1 MRRQSERCKNISSG
15 LGKSSISIRGPFL
28 PCTRHLPHC
37 AHSAY
42 RPPCY
47 SEAFICE
54 KRLLSHGGSIFYN
67 PTHTVYILSCPYRI
81 VNSNDLLFRLICAVR
96 PVEVSTFRPLSLPL
110 ESSFCREDARS
121 SPLKLIQLT
130 RQVEDT
136 ITTIPSRSNAFCVF
150 CLANWRI
157 RTRYCRSTFSCI
169 VVVRGTMGYLYKET
183 LW

>member
-1 MRRQSERCKNISSG
+1 MVIDLCNQIYTYFCLFNSFPQYHFKTINPYPTYLHFLSSPTIARSAPLHYLILLWTKTMRRQSERCKNILLG
-15 LGKSSISIRGPFL
+15 LGSSSISIRGPPFL

-42 RPPCY
+42 RSPCY

-96 PVEVSTFRPLSLPL
+96 PVEVSAFHPFSLSRVLL
-110 ESSFCREDARS
+110 LSWRRE
-121 SPLKLIQLT
+121 I
-130 RQVEDT
+130 
-136 ITTIPSRSNAFCVF
+136 
-150 CLANWRI
+150 
-157 RTRYCRSTFSCI
+157 
-169 VVVRGTMGYLYKET
+169 
-183 LW
+183 